1 MTIHPGILALAFVV
15 IAACAMLRARVD
27 GKKAARRFYD
37 FFANLEM
44 GVIVLLLSTLVVV
57 GVLQIVLRNTMQTGI
72 LWADPLMRHI
82 VLWLGALGASLAT
95 ARVRHINIDVF
106 SRLLPERFGP
116 ARRTIVY
123 TATAIAAF
131 FLGLASL
138 RLVLDERSYGDIAF
152 LGVET
157 WVLQAVLPMAF
168 TLICYRSLV
177 NLFLGREAKPG
188 SAEME
193 L

>member
-1 MTIHPGILALAFVV
+1 MSIHPGILALAFVV
-15 IAACAMLRARVD
+15 IAACALLRARVD
-27 GKKAARRFYD
+27 GKRAWRRFYD
-37 FFANLEM
+37 FFAGLEM
-44 GVIVLLLSTLVVV
+44 GLIVLLLATLVVV
-57 GVLQIVLRNTMQTGI
+57 GVLQIILRNTAQTGI

-95 ARVRHINIDVF
+95 ARVRHINIDVL
-106 SRLLPERFGP
+106 SRVLPGRFAP

-138 RLVLDERSYGDIAF
+138 ELVLDERIYGDVAF
-152 LGVET
+152 LGIQT
-157 WVLQAVLPMAF
+157 WMLQTVLPFAF
-168 TLICYRSLV
+168 LLICYRSLV
-177 NLFLGREAKPG
+177 NLFLGREARPG

-193 L
+193 V

>member
-1 MTIHPGILALAFVV
+1 MTIHPGILGLSFVAITAFAL
-15 IAACAMLRARVD
+15 LRARVD
-27 GKKAARRFYD
+27 GRRGARRFYD

-44 GVIVLLLSTLVVV
+44 GVIVLLLTTLMLV

-95 ARVRHINIDVF
+95 ARIRHINIDVF
-106 SRLLPERFGP
+106 SRLLPERLAP
-116 ARRTIVY
+116 ARRTVVY

-131 FLGLASL
+131 FLGIASL
-138 RLVLDERSYGDIAF
+138 RLVIDERSYGDVAFMGIETWILQSVLPVAF
-152 LGVET
+152 L
-157 WVLQAVLPMAF
+157 
-168 TLICYRSLV
+168 LICYRSLV

>member
-1 MTIHPGILALAFVV
+1 MSIHPGILALAFVV
-15 IAACAMLRARVD
+15 IAACALLRARVD
-27 GKKAARRFYD
+27 NRAGARRFYD
-37 FFANLEM
+37 LFANLEM
-44 GVIVLLLSTLVVV
+44 GVIVLLLATLVVV

-82 VLWLGALGASLAT
+82 VLWLGTLGASLAT
-95 ARVRHINIDVF
+95 ARVRHINIDVL
-106 SRLLPERFGP
+106 SRLLPGKLSP
-116 ARRTIVY
+116 ARRTLVY

-138 RLVLDERSYGDIAF
+138 RLVLDERTYGDIAF
-152 LGVET
+152 LGIET
-157 WVLQAVLPMAF
+157 WILQAVLPVSF

-177 NLFLGREAKPG
+177 NLFLGREPKPG